1 MCIQASRLGV
11 KTSIVCKVGR
21 DSFGDNYVQNFKN
34 NNVSTDFVTQTG
46 EAATGAA
53 TIMVNHE
60 GQNAIV
66 IVAGANLLLNSED
79 LKQASHAIGAAKVV
93 VSQLEISPATALE
106 ALKMAR
112 GSGVKTVFN
121 PAPALPDL
129 DPEFYQYSDVFC
141 CNESEAEILTGI
153 PVVSPVDAGKV
164 GSLLLDRGCKSV
176 IITLGV
182 EGSVVMSVEE
192 PNPKHIPTRKITA
205 VDTTGAG
212 DSFIGALAFYMAKCP
227 DLRAEEMVR
236 RANHIASVSVQLHGT
251 QPSYAFRKD
260 LPQELFEH

>member
-1 MCIQASRLGV
+1 MLR
-11 KTSIVCKVGR
+11 K
-21 DSFGDNYVQNFKN
+21 
-34 NNVSTDFVTQTG
+34 
-46 EAATGAA
+46 
-53 TIMVNHE
+53 
-60 GQNAIV
+60 
-66 IVAGANLLLNSED
+66 LLL
-79 LKQASHAIGAAKVV
+79 
-93 VSQLEISPATALE
+93 ALVI
-106 ALKMAR
+106 
-112 GSGVKTVFN
+112 VKTVFN